1 MANGNRRTLISSLRR
16 VAREIRGSIM
26 PAHVTREFTGVSL
39 VLDYEFR
46 KLRTD
51 RDHAFLQRAA
61 RGHRLVYD
69 VGANVGLAAL
79 LIAPELEAN
88 GRIVCFEPSEDACR
102 VLASHAA
109 LNPSRNGVTIN
120 VVNALIG
127 ELPSETVDYFW
138 QSHSGGA
145 SIIAGF
151 LDNIGRGATKI
162 AKASISLD
170 SYATARSEKP
180 DFLKIDV
187 EGAELSVL
195 RGMRRILTE
204 VGPTIVV
211 EIHGWKDTPLAEN
224 AARIVEFLETVDYA
238 FIYPPDR
245 RATTDV
251 RPLYANRGRAHALL
265 QPKAREVPGWLDEID
280 TSNL

>member
-1 MANGNRRTLISSLRR
+1 
-16 VAREIRGSIM
+16 M
-26 PAHVTREFTGVSL
+26 PAHVTRDFTGVRL
-39 VLDYEFR
+39 ALDYEFR

-79 LIAPELEAN
+79 LMAPEMEAN

-102 VLASHAA
+102 FLATHAA
-109 LNPSRNGVTIN
+109 LNPSRNGVSIS

-127 ELPSETVDYFW
+127 ERASETVDYFW

-145 SIIAGF
+145 SIIPGF
-151 LDNIGRGATKI
+151 LDNISRGATKI

-170 SYATARSEKP
+170 AYAATRGETP

-195 RGMRRILTE
+195 RGMRRLLVDARPDIA
-204 VGPTIVV
+204 V
-211 EIHGWKDTPLAEN
+211 EIHGWKGTSLANN
-224 AARIVEFLETVDYA
+224 AARIVEFLDTVDYA
-238 FIYPPDR
+238 FIYPPTR
-245 RATTDV
+245 QTTTDV

-265 QPKAREVPGWLDEID
+265 QPKDREVPAWLGEID